1 MSLLF
6 TLKIAPPPCTQ
17 STQPKLALSTTIGDT
32 CWQSYE
38 KVEIIQNKMRT
49 NVDFWAKIEQKEGK
63 ILSFLLVYIKKNQ
76 RFFGML

>member
-1 MSLLF
+1 MLLLF
-6 TLKIAPPPCTQ
+6 TNENHTATLHSEHPAKD
-17 STQPKLALSTTIGDT
+17 ALSTTIGDT

>member
-1 MSLLF
+1 MLLF
-6 TLKIAPPPCTQ
+6 NPQNRTATLH
-17 STQPKLALSTTIGDT
+17 SENQPWLALSTTIGDT

-49 NVDFWAKIEQKEGK
+49 NVDFWAKIEQKVGK
-63 ILSFLLVYIKKNQ
+63 MLSFLLVYIKKNQ